1 MKLLIVT
8 GMSGS
13 GKSQAIKALEDLGYY
28 CVDNIPPAI
37 IPSFVELSKHGNSEL
52 EKIAIVTDIRG
63 GEMFDDISKVLA
75 DFKSSEVDY
84 KILFL
89 DASDETIVKRYKENR
104 RNHPLCDRSDLTISA
119 AIKKER
125 ELLSKIRFD
134 ADYVVDT
141 SRISVAQLKNRI
153 SEMVLGDINE
163 GMKIKCKSFGFK
175 YGIDAEADLVFDV
188 RCLPNPFYIDN
199 LKPLTGL
206 DSQVREY
213 VMSFDDSKKYFE
225 RLKDLLVTTLPM
237 YAGEGK
243 SQLIISFGCTGGQH
257 RSVTFAELFNSFL
270 KENGYRSS
278 TIHRDIHKN

>member
-28 CVDNIPPAI
+28 CVDNIPPSI
-37 IPSFVELSKHGNSEL
+37 IPSFVELSNHGNTEL

-63 GEMFDDISKVLA
+63 GEMFSDISKVLR
-75 DFKSSEVDY
+75 DFKAKSIDY

-89 DASDETIVKRYKENR
+89 DASDDTIVKRYKENR
-104 RNHPLCDRSDLTISA
+104 RNHPLCERSDLTISA
-119 AIKKER
+119 AVKRER

-141 SRISVAQLKNRI
+141 SRISVAQLKSRI
-153 SEMVLGDINE
+153 SEMVLGDVSE
-163 GMKIKCKSFGFK
+163 GMRIKCKSFGFK

-188 RCLPNPFYIDN
+188 RCLPNPFYIDE
-199 LKPLTGL
+199 LKALTGL

-213 VMSFDDSKKYFE
+213 VMSFEDSKNYYA
-225 RLKDLLVTTLPM
+225 RLKDLFLTTLPM
-237 YAGEGK
+237 YANEGK

-257 RSVTFAELFNSFL
+257 RSVTFAELFNVFL
-270 KENGYRSS
+270 KESGYHSS
-278 TIHRDIHKN
+278 VIHRDIHKN